1 MPRGIIQPFGEYTPK
16 IAASVWLAPNC
27 TITGDVI
34 IDEEASIWF
43 GVVIRGDVN
52 EIRIGRRSNIQDNSV
67 IHATKGGHGTYI
79 GAHVTVGHGAILH
92 ACTLHD
98 ESFIGMGSI
107 ILDGA
112 IVESRAMIAAG
123 AVLTPNKRVPSGEL
137 WGGNPARKLRDIAEG
152 EQAGLRNI
160 ADRYLDYA
168 KGYGAEGF
176 GF

>member
-1 MPRGIIQPFGEYTPK
+1 MTRGIILPFGGFVPK
-16 IAASVWLAPNC
+16 IAQSVWLAPNC
-27 TITGDVI
+27 TITGDVEI
-34 IDEEASIWF
+34 ADEASIWF

-79 GAHVTVGHGAILH
+79 GEHVTVGHGAILH

-107 ILDGA
+107 VLDGA
-112 IVESRAMIAAG
+112 VIESRAMVAAG
-123 AVLTPNKRVPSGEL
+123 AVVTPNKRVPSGEL
-137 WGGNPARKLRDIAEG
+137 WGGNPARKLRDISDA
-152 EQAGLRNI
+152 EQAGLQNI

-168 KGYGAEGF
+168 KGYGV
-176 GF
+176 